1 MFLITS
7 NDFILAQMMLLD
19 VTLLLEVF
27 LASMILHS
35 LSGGLLV
42 RLLTAVLVF
51 LALLALE
58 PLVWMLLDVLVGLVA
73 RPSLDSSLWGLP
85 PIGAISRTTGQ
96 SHRVQHAH
104 YSELCCEQNRMV
116 AVQGWTDW
124 NQGRWAR
131 CTIMQ
136 NSALLLVSMQKETMN
151 INCLQSAVAW
161 PRVHYLSQY
170 LLPRIDQATGMCCF
184 FIQLVSI
191 VWFIIKSG

>member
-35 LSGGLLV
+35 LGGGLLV

-73 RPSLDSSLWGLP
+73 RPSLDSSL
-85 PIGAISRTTGQ
+85 
-96 SHRVQHAH
+96 
-104 YSELCCEQNRMV
+104 
-116 AVQGWTDW
+116 
-124 NQGRWAR
+124 
-131 CTIMQ
+131 
-136 NSALLLVSMQKETMN
+136 
-151 INCLQSAVAW
+151 
-161 PRVHYLSQY
+161 
-170 LLPRIDQATGMCCF
+170 
-184 FIQLVSI
+184 
-191 VWFIIKSG
+191 

>member
-7 NDFILAQMMLLD
+7 NDFILAQMMLLG

-73 RPSLDSSLWGLP
+73 RPSLDSSL
-85 PIGAISRTTGQ
+85 
-96 SHRVQHAH
+96 
-104 YSELCCEQNRMV
+104 
-116 AVQGWTDW
+116 
-124 NQGRWAR
+124 
-131 CTIMQ
+131 
-136 NSALLLVSMQKETMN
+136 
-151 INCLQSAVAW
+151 
-161 PRVHYLSQY
+161 
-170 LLPRIDQATGMCCF
+170 
-184 FIQLVSI
+184 
-191 VWFIIKSG
+191 

>member
-1 MFLITS
+1 MALICWDLNHFTGCFLKGYHLLLMFLITS

-73 RPSLDSSLWGLP
+73 RPSLDSSL
-85 PIGAISRTTGQ
+85 
-96 SHRVQHAH
+96 
-104 YSELCCEQNRMV
+104 
-116 AVQGWTDW
+116 
-124 NQGRWAR
+124 
-131 CTIMQ
+131 
-136 NSALLLVSMQKETMN
+136 
-151 INCLQSAVAW
+151 
-161 PRVHYLSQY
+161 
-170 LLPRIDQATGMCCF
+170 
-184 FIQLVSI
+184 
-191 VWFIIKSG
+191 